1 MVPTNAILV
10 IIALKR
16 AKLSSNGAYLVEMAT
31 ERGILVSIA
40 IASAILV

>member
-16 AKLSSNGAYLVEMAT
+16 AKSILNGVYLVEMAT